1 MPARRRCGL
10 SRGRVLPA
18 VSLLGRTRS
27 LHPRAY
33 SVNGRARS
41 DIVQTSDFR
50 GREVLSVMAKITGQ
64 YPGSY
69 LVRSYIFFQLYFF
82 FRRRGSASGDDLGWS
97 KPAAE
102 PLRGTILFVA
112 VSVAPSRLATDWAE
126 DCDKNI
132 LRRCPFCERDSIIG
146 HGRRRKQAHD
156 EHHDWIWIR
165 RGRCADCGT
174 TFTFLPLLS
183 LPYTHF
189 SLLARCQALLR
200 RIAEHCSW
208 EKASPKLK
216 DPDRLP
222 DPSTVRRWLSDLD
235 FSQPALSFLNRTV
248 TRVAHWLARGH
259 QVLDEAGP
267 LSSIAPT
274 LEVLCPLRL

>member
-1 MPARRRCGL
+1 LKEVGNTTHASL
-10 SRGRVLPA
+10 IVSFQYRVKYCSVEKVLGIVGA
-18 VSLLGRTRS
+18 VS
-27 LHPRAY
+27 AK
-33 SVNGRARS
+33 
-41 DIVQTSDFR
+41 
-50 GREVLSVMAKITGQ
+50 AKITGQ
-64 YPGSY
+64 YLGSY
-69 LVRSYIFFQLYFF
+69 LVRSYICFQLHFF

-112 VSVAPSRLATDWAE
+112 VSAAPSRLATDWAE

-200 RIAEHCSW
+200 RIAERCSW

-267 LSSIAPT
+267 LSSVAPT

>member
-112 VSVAPSRLATDWAE
+112 VSAARGKLATDWAE

-235 FSQPALSFLNRTV
+235 FSQPALSFLNRTI

>member
-1 MPARRRCGL
+1 MLGVALDRVTPTDITLDG
-10 SRGRVLPA
+10 SRSGKMSA
-18 VSLLGRTRS
+18 
-27 LHPRAY
+27 
-33 SVNGRARS
+33 
-41 DIVQTSDFR
+41 
-50 GREVLSVMAKITGQ
+50 MAKITGQ

-112 VSVAPSRLATDWAE
+112 VSAAPSRLATDWAE

-189 SLLARCQALLR
+189 SLRARCQALLR